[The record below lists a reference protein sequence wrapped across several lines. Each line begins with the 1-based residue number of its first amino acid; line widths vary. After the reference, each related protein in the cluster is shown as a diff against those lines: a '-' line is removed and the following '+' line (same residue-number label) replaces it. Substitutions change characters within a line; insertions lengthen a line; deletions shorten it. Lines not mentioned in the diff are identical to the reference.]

1 MKMPLPY
8 ASPEEQQNIADCLS
22 SIDELIDAES
32 RKLKA
37 LEKYKK
43 GLMQKLSL
51 IHI

>member
-8 ASPEEQQNIADCLS
+8 ASPEEQQKIADCLS
-22 SIDELIDAES
+22 SIDDLIDAES

-43 GLMQKLSL
+43 V
-51 IHI
+51 